1 MYSVITSGA
10 VCGIDSYI
18 VSVEVDTAQGL
29 PGFDMVGFLSSEVK
43 EARERVRVALKN
55 VGISIPPLKITVNL
69 SPANIRKEGS
79 AFDFPIA
86 MGILVSMGYLQEENL
101 RNTLLIGELGLDGEV
116 RSVNGILPI
125 VMQAKKCGYQRCL
138 VPVNNAKEG
147 AYIRDIEVIGVDT
160 LRKGIEYLSSTLEH
174 RSKIISPTSISLE
187 NHPNITTKEELDYSD
202 INGQEAAKRAV
213 EIAAAG
219 FHNIMLIG
227 PPGSGKT
234 MIAKRLPSILPP
246 LSEEESLEVS
256 KIYSVAGMLHA
267 AESIIVKRPFL
278 NPHHTI
284 SEYALSGGGRIP
296 KPGVMSLAHRGV
308 LFLDELPEFKR
319 NALEIMRQPM
329 EDKEIHISRSYGTFT
344 YPANFILAA
353 ALNPCPCGYYP
364 DPSKCICRPHEIRR
378 YLNRISG
385 PILDRIDLGVEA
397 ARITIANLTERTQEE
412 SSALI
417 RKRVMEAREIQKV
430 RFKGTEIISNAEIPA
445 NRIHDYCSLG
455 AEEQKLL
462 EHIFITMNLSA
473 RAYHKIIKVAR
484 TIADLA
490 HEERINMDHLSE
502 AVCYRN
508 MDGKYWGNQ
517 R

>member
-125 VMQAKKCGYQRCL
+125 VMQAKKFGYQRCL
-138 VPVNNAKEG
+138 VPVDNAKEG

-174 RSKIISPTSISLE
+174 RSKIISPTSISLD
-187 NHPNITTKEELDYSD
+187 NHLNITTKEELDYSD

-296 KPGVMSLAHRGV
+296 KPGVMSLAHRG
-308 LFLDELPEFKR
+308 
-319 NALEIMRQPM
+319 AGIATSPM
-329 EDKEIHISRSYGTFT
+329 EILNELYGES
-344 YPANFILAA
+344 NDENKIKIENNSDDNLG
-353 ALNPCPCGYYP
+353 N
-364 DPSKCICRPHEIRR
+364 CI
-378 YLNRISG
+378 NNG
-385 PILDRIDLGVEA
+385 TNNGNTMNDV
-397 ARITIANLTERTQEE
+397 TEREKII
-412 SSALI
+412 L
-417 RKRVMEAREIQKV
+417 QKV
-430 RFKGTEIISNAEIPA
+430 DYIPVSFETLLNLCRGSLPGLSLQQFSTDLLLLQLKGKIGREGSHYFKVGTE
-445 NRIHDYCSLG
+445 
-455 AEEQKLL
+455 KTV
-462 EHIFITMNLSA
+462 F
-473 RAYHKIIKVAR
+473 
-484 TIADLA
+484 
-490 HEERINMDHLSE
+490 
-502 AVCYRN
+502 
-508 MDGKYWGNQ
+508 
-517 R
+517 